1 MGPEFR
7 RYLWLELTP
16 RRIVFMVAILA
27 LVFFAAAVS
36 GPSWT
41 PYSAA
46 ETIYYLIVVIW
57 GARNAGLSIVNEIR
71 DRTWDL
77 QRLSSIGAAEMALGK
92 LFGSTIY
99 NWFGGAICLAVML
112 VYGFAHGTP
121 GSTILDFIY
130 YVIVG
135 LVAQAAA
142 LLASLV
148 AIRRRSVHSRLD
160 VFLYQLLGV
169 IAAVAVAYVWEA
181 ADPESALL
189 LGRKSTDVIP
199 WWGALVS
206 ARPFL
211 LLSLA
216 IFAGWILTGCY
227 REMRRELKMENG
239 PLVWVGFLVFSG
251 LYVAGFD
258 AWLPHEAVMAN
269 WNVIALRLALA
280 STTFAALTYAM
291 VLLEP
296 KDRVLYRWYAGQ
308 IISGRISRAFG
319 RLQAWLIAYGAAVL
333 ITIVLIWWLFAK
345 GFGAFYPAIA
355 VAGLGFLTRDVSIF
369 VFFSATR
376 RGDFAAIVSLFALYV
391 LIPAILE
398 GVGLKN
404 MLPFFYPTPSNPVWL
419 GPAVVWVEASIA
431 LGLAASRIT
440 LGGKRMIS
448 GPSRS

>member
-1 MGPEFR
+1 MIGPEFR
-7 RYLWLELTP
+7 RNLWLELTP

-27 LVFFAAAVS
+27 LIFFASAVS
-36 GPSWT
+36 GPGWT

-71 DRTWDL
+71 DHTWDL
-77 QRLSSIGAAEMALGK
+77 QRLSSIRASEMTWGK

-99 NWFGGAICLAVML
+99 NWFGGAICLVVML
-112 VYGFAHGTP
+112 VYGLAHGTP
-121 GSTILDFIY
+121 VSTVLDFVY

-135 LVAQAAA
+135 IVAQATA

-148 AIRRRSVHSRLD
+148 AIRRRSAHSRLD
-160 VFLYQLLGV
+160 VFLYQLLGIV
-169 IAAVAVAYVWEA
+169 AAIAVAYIWEA

-199 WWGALVS
+199 WWGATVS

-211 LLSLA
+211 LISLA
-216 IFAGWILTGCY
+216 VFAGWILTGCY
-227 REMRRELKMENG
+227 REMRRELKMKNG
-239 PLVWVGFLVFSG
+239 PLVWLGFLLFMG

-269 WNVIALRLALA
+269 WDVVALRLALA
-280 STTFAALTYAM
+280 STTFGALTYVM

-296 KDRVLYRWYAGQ
+296 KDRVLYRWYGSQIAAGA
-308 IISGRISRAFG
+308 INRAVWT
-319 RLQAWLIAYGAAVL
+319 LQAWIMSYVATV
-333 ITIVLIWWLFAK
+333 IVSLALIWWLFAQ

-355 VAGLGFLTRDVSIF
+355 AAGLGFLTRDASLF
-369 VFFSATR
+369 VFFSAARR
-376 RGDFAAIVSLFALYV
+376 RGDFAAVVSLFALYV
-391 LIPAILE
+391 LIPAILD
-398 GVGLKN
+398 GVGLKG

-419 GPAVVWVEASIA
+419 GPAVVWGEAIVA
-431 LGLAASRIT
+431 LGLAVSRVA
-440 LGGKRMIS
+440 LGER
-448 GPSRS
+448 RAA